1 MNTPKKR
8 RCTALEARGCEM
20 IKFDVLNKWTGKVQ
34 FTAEIDCD
42 INTNLSWK
50 LRLAIIWAIKN
61 DANLSGADLRG
72 ADLSYAV
79 LSNADLSYAVLSY
92 ADLSCAVLRGADL
105 SYADLSYA
113 VLRGVDLSNTDLSNA
128 VLSNANLSGAA
139 MIGTVLIGAENHNYM
154 ICPEQG
160 SFQAWKKLSN
170 GHVALL
176 EIPAR
181 AKRITSMTSRKCR
194 ASLVK
199 TIAIYDRSGAETNE
213 SIAGKHD
220 GKTFYKKG
228 RLTKPDKFDN
238 DARIECSHGIHF
250 FMTRQEAE
258 DW

>member
-61 DANLSGADLRG
+61 DANLSGAD
-72 ADLSYAV
+72 
-79 LSNADLSYAVLSY
+79 
-92 ADLSCAVLRGADL
+92 LRGADL